1 MSRSEAKTAAHHG
14 QSHSTGN
21 GNGATASHG
30 THQRAQPPEANS
42 TGSDAPPLHKVWRFA
57 RAVPG
62 VFQGALKT
70 HPMAVVA
77 GVGAG
82 GFVLGALCGSRVGR
96 MLVTTAVGYG
106 LNRLVV
112 GAVGRE
118 IGHLASELVKNGA
131 AAN

>member
-1 MSRSEAKTAAHHG
+1 MSRSEAKTPAHHG
-14 QSHSTGN
+14 RPHAAGN

-30 THQRAQPPEANS
+30 TDNGRQAHEANG
-42 TGSDAPPLHKVWRFA
+42 TGAHAPPLNEVWRFA
-57 RAVPG
+57 RALPG
-62 VFQGALKT
+62 AFRGTLKT
-70 HPMAVVA
+70 HPMAVMA

-82 GFVLGALCGSRVGR
+82 GFVLGVLCGSRVAR

-118 IGHLASELVKNGA
+118 IGHLASEFVKNGA
-131 AAN
+131 ATS

>member
-1 MSRSEAKTAAHHG
+1 
-14 QSHSTGN
+14 
-21 GNGATASHG
+21 
-30 THQRAQPPEANS
+30 
-42 TGSDAPPLHKVWRFA
+42 
-57 RAVPG
+57 
-62 VFQGALKT
+62 
-70 HPMAVVA
+70 
-77 GVGAG
+77 
-82 GFVLGALCGSRVGR
+82 VGR